1 MVASPNF
8 SVRIRSKAAALS
20 VISQLVD
27 NYYHWQLLPLTTTT
41 TGNYW
46 CALFWQFELEEDQP
60 GAVEHAWGSQGG
72 QEGGGTYL
80 IRHSLPNY

>member
-20 VISQLVD
+20 VISQIVN
-27 NYYHWQLLPLTTTT
+27 NYYCWHQLVVVV
-41 TGNYW
+41 
-46 CALFWQFELEEDQP
+46 LFWQFELEEDQP